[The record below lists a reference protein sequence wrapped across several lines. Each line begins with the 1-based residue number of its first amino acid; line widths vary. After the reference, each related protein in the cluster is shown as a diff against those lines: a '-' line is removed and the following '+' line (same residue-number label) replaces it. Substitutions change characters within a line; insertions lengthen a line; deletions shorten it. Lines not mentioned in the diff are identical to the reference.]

1 MKNII
6 RNLVVLCLMLMLIAC
21 GDSDSKNKSDS
32 QKVYDYRDEHNQDF
46 FSHYMR
52 KTQKDYLIIES
63 KNIREKL
70 KLNDVPDEVAARMD
84 VSRTEPSEKIIPQI
98 NQLSNRA
105 EILAFFN
112 RNGSKF
118 EECEVNNQEEHF
130 FCIEDKKLGLSSQR
144 YIYIPSES
152 IKLEHIDQP
161 IKMKCSMVH
170 DRKSCSIIDRF
181 NYPYNAKLTIHFTD
195 IQNFFYLMPY
205 IEQHFYETTGEHVLE
220 NAPPSH
226 ASAAQ

>member
-1 MKNII
+1 
-6 RNLVVLCLMLMLIAC
+6 MLLAC
-21 GDSDSKNKSDS
+21 GKDADHQNKSNA
-32 QKVYDYRDEHNQDF
+32 YDYRDVHHQDF
-46 FSHYMR
+46 YSRYMR
-52 KTQKDYLIIES
+52 KTQQDYLIIES

-70 KLNDVPDEVAARMD
+70 KSEDVPDTVTARMD

-98 NQLSNRA
+98 NQLSTRA

-152 IKLEHIDQP
+152 IKLKHIDQP
-161 IKMKCSMVH
+161 IKMKCSMFQ
-170 DRKSCSIIDRF
+170 DRQSCSIIDRF
-181 NYPYNAKLTIHFTD
+181 NYPYNARLTIHFTD
-195 IQNFFYLMPY
+195 IQNFFYIIPY
-205 IEQHFYETTGEHVLE
+205 IEQHFYETTGEHVWE
-220 NAPPSH
+220 NAPPPH